1 MPLTIKTE
9 SGDFMNEKIDR
20 ELMKMFLKT
29 GDPFYYTARGVF
41 REREKNGGAD
51 KNSSNSP

>member
-1 MPLTIKTE
+1 LPLTIKTE

-41 REREKNGGAD
+41 REREQNGGAD